1 MQLPICIYLHGFLSS
16 GNSLKG
22 QWFAEQV
29 RQESLSLKAGG
40 KALVGFQDW
49 LTPTYPLAS
58 PQASLLAIE
67 ELIRPLLNS
76 PKKPLLFVGS
86 SMGGFYAQYL
96 GQKYRTPYV
105 MINPALN
112 PVPLFEAHM
121 GMHQS
126 TVTGETFCIDLA
138 YIQALKGLMFDSVNK
153 PLDTTIP
160 ALLLIDEGDELID
173 IPFALAQ
180 YQQPNSEFTVQVYAG
195 GDHAF
200 QHLEEAWCEIKSF
213 SSAI

>member
-29 RQESLSLKAGG
+29 RQKNLSLKAGG
-40 KALVGFQDW
+40 KALAGFQDW

-76 PKKPLLFVGS
+76 PKTPLLFVGS